1 MCWSS
6 SLSWTSVVVINLNGL
21 HQQSVPGK
29 PLFSIKISYNESFLN
44 DMVKFF
50 ASLLL
55 SVVL

>member
-50 ASLLL
+50 ASLL
-55 SVVL
+55 